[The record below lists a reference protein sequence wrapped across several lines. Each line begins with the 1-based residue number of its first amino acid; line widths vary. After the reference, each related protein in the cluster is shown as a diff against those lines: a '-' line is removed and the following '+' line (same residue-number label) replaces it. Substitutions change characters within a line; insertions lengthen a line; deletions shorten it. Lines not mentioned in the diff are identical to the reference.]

1 MTVNKHPEQSC
12 APLALD
18 KTLTIGTISLF
29 FFPLLLNVQLMSV
42 SHTIINAALAHLEDY
57 VVALA
62 SFSVA
67 MVVHLL
73 FASPSYQNHTITIA
87 IVRGRKSLRS
97 MVICVLLIATYVSL
111 MLNLIAHTVLGDILL
126 KSVLGV
132 SPEIAIGAKKTLAL
146 LALLPFFTGFR
157 GLFQGLVIRSR
168 RTNLVSLATGV
179 RVAALLGWLHIG
191 QRWFHGPELGAFALL
206 LCIVIESTL
215 MGFFAWRC
223 YHSFP
228 YAYQSKQGVN
238 ADEKSTSQILRFA
251 LPVAFSSGIQQTI
264 PVVINAIISRLPD
277 ANLALAAFGVIRA
290 LLFMLSGP
298 MRNLQQVYLT
308 LIHSAADYRV
318 LLRFF
323 WWTSAGMGLLTLA
336 IALPANRLIFVN
348 IFGLAPELRHYIVI
362 PLCLCAIYPLFYG
375 GTNLLRAYFT
385 ATHRTVV
392 LGQATLVKFSYLLLC
407 WLANLLIKLPVSGIV
422 LAIFL
427 LISSEIVEAG
437 YLRMKRKSIVTDY
450 FI

>member
-1 MTVNKHPEQSC
+1 MTACPTGGEQR
-12 APLALD
+12 P
-18 KTLTIGTISLF
+18 TLTLREISWF

-42 SHTIINAALAHLEDY
+42 SHSIINAALARVDDY

-87 IVRGRKSLRS
+87 LVRGRRSLRG
-97 MVICVLLIATYVSL
+97 MVICVILIATYVSI
-111 MLNLIAHTVLGDILL
+111 MLNLIAHTVVGDVLL
-126 KSVLGV
+126 QTILGV
-132 SPEIAIGAKKTLAL
+132 SPEVADGAKRVLTL

-157 GLFQGLVIRSR
+157 GLFQGLVIRAR

-179 RVAALLGWLHIG
+179 RVVALLGWLHVG

-206 LCIVIESTL
+206 LCIVIETSL
-215 MGFFAWRC
+215 MGLFAWRC
-223 YHSFP
+223 HVPFDSD
-228 YAYQSKQGVN
+228 N
-238 ADEKSTSQILRFA
+238 EKTTGEILRFA
-251 LPVAFSSGIQQTI
+251 LPVAFSSGLQQTI

-277 ANLALAAFGVIRA
+277 ANLALASFGVIRA

-298 MRNLQQVYLT
+298 MRNLQQAYLT
-308 LIHSAADYRV
+308 LVNSTDDYRV

-323 WWTSAGMGLLTLA
+323 CWTSLGMAVLTLG
-336 IALPANRLIFVN
+336 ISGPGNQLIFKH
-348 IFGLAPELRHYIVI
+348 IFGLSQTLRDYIAI
-362 PLCLCAIYPLFYG
+362 PLSLCAIYPVIYG

-385 ATHRTVV
+385 ASHRTIV
-392 LGQATLVKFSYLLLC
+392 LGQATLIKFFYLLIC
-407 WLANLLIKLPVSGIV
+407 WLCSLLIPLQIPGIF

-427 LISSEIVEAG
+427 LISSELAEG
-437 YLRMKRKSIVTDY
+437 WFLRSRRTGGVG
-450 FI
+450 

>member
-1 MTVNKHPEQSC
+1 MNSRKGGKLNKPI
-12 APLALD
+12 
-18 KTLTIGTISLF
+18 TLGAISLF

-42 SHTIINAALAHLEDY
+42 SHTIINAALARLDEY
-57 VVALA
+57 IIALA

-87 IVRGRKSLRS
+87 IVRGKKSLRS

-111 MLNLIAHTVLGDILL
+111 MLNLIAHTFLGDLFLQFI
-126 KSVLGV
+126 LGV
-132 SPEIAIGAKKTLAL
+132 SPEVAVGAKKTLAL
-146 LALLPFFTGFR
+146 LALLPFLTGFR
-157 GLFQGLVIRSR
+157 GLFQGLVIRSQ

-179 RVAALLGWLHIG
+179 RVVALLGWLHIG
-191 QRWFHGPELGAFALL
+191 QRWFHGPELGAFALV

-223 YHSFP
+223 YNSFS
-228 YAYQSKQGVN
+228 YASLKETEQQSE
-238 ADEKSTSQILRFA
+238 EKSTGQILRFA
-251 LPVAFSSGIQQTI
+251 LPVAFSSGLQQTI

-308 LIHSAADYRV
+308 LIHSSADYRV

-323 WWTSAGMGLLTLA
+323 WWTSAGMAFLTLI
-336 IALPANRLIFVN
+336 IALPANKLVFAD
-348 IFGLAPELRHYIVI
+348 IFGIAENLRHYIVI
-362 PLCLCAIYPLFYG
+362 PLSMCAIYPLFYG

-385 ATHRTVV
+385 ATHHTVI

-407 WLANLLIKLPVSGIV
+407 WVASLLIPLQISGIS

-427 LISSEIVEAG
+427 LISSEIAEAC
-437 YLRMKRKSIVTDY
+437 YLRIKRRGITGAQT
-450 FI
+450 I